1 MSKLGNHSRLT
12 RAFLAGGVG
21 AAVVGAGVLVGLAM
35 GRDRAPPPEPVT
47 RAPAPAPTQTAMA
60 DPTSS
65 PTLTLVP
72 TAAPP
77 SPAPTSTAPAG
88 PQSSGPRYALRG
100 LDGQAITPASQRG
113 KVTVLFF
120 IVPG

>member
-21 AAVVGAGVLVGLAM
+21 AAVVGAGALVGLAM
-35 GRDRAPPPEPVT
+35 GRDRTPPPEAA
-47 RAPAPAPTQTAMA
+47 APAPGPTQTAVA
-60 DPTSS
+60 DPTPS

-72 TAAPP
+72 TAAPA

-88 PQSSGPRYALRG
+88 PQSGGPRYALRG
-100 LDGQAITPASQRG
+100 LDGQAITSASQRG